1 MNNVKHEILNTATN
15 FAHLIKDNET
25 KTLSELSEIIIK
37 VYSIDNPK
45 IKILYDLL
53 NESEGTMIKNRHGKI
68 FLKYKKLN

>member
-15 FAHLIKDNET
+15 FAHLIEDNKT

-45 IKILYDLL
+45 IKMLYDLL
-53 NESEGTMIKNRHGKI
+53 NESEGTMVKNRHGKI
-68 FLKYKKLN
+68 FLRYKKLN